1 MDEDSSLDIWRTDE
15 ELRVVRERC
24 FQRSEKEKPQRL
36 AEKEKA
42 RKELAEKRRKEEE
55 EKEEQERNRQGAA
68 EEREKTQKQ
77 IRADREEC
85 ANFGAA
91 APSGES
97 SGAQRR
103 QQPTQYAATDFRCRD
118 GGVEKWV
125 SRANAPTVK
134 ELRSKEEQEEDKR
147 KKEWDEEFLRSE
159 AELSRTAKNP
169 RALKTFNDYAKGRR
183 ARFMAEKEAEFELER
198 KRKEEQE
205 GNFVLTAPKKTS
217 SERSRREERSSER
230 SGREEQEV
238 ILDETIGRKDFERL
252 SLTTTEREERSD
264 ERSRRKEQE
273 ATTSG
278 RGQYQSMTVIAK
290 EVEVTTSEEEDEEEE
305 EEEEEE
311 VEEMQVDLD
320 EEEEDSEDDDK
331 PPRRRRVV
339 DERKKDK
346 KREEE
351 KDKERR
357 KDKGKGGKGGKAKSR
372 K

>member
-1 MDEDSSLDIWRTDE
+1 MKRDPRIQRERRVRTEREVDEDSNLDIWRTDE
-15 ELRVVRERC
+15 ELRIVRERC
-24 FQRSEKEKPQRL
+24 YQRSEKERPQRL

-42 RKELAEKRRKEEE
+42 RKEAAEKKRKEEE
-55 EKEEQERNRQGAA
+55 EKEEQERIRQGAA

-183 ARFMAEKEAEFELER
+183 ARFMAEKEAEFELEK

-205 GNFVLTAPKKTS
+205 GVFVLEAPKKTS
-217 SERSRREERSSER
+217 SRRSRREERSSER

-238 ILDETIGRKDFERL
+238 IMDETIGRRD
-252 SLTTTEREERSD
+252 
-264 ERSRRKEQE
+264 
-273 ATTSG
+273 
-278 RGQYQSMTVIAK
+278 QYDNQ
-290 EVEVTTSEEEDEEEE
+290 
-305 EEEEEE
+305 
-311 VEEMQVDLD
+311 
-320 EEEEDSEDDDK
+320 
-331 PPRRRRVV
+331 
-339 DERKKDK
+339 
-346 KREEE
+346 
-351 KDKERR
+351 
-357 KDKGKGGKGGKAKSR
+357 G
-372 K
+372 